1 MSISYDDQDTIAAV
15 STPPGIGGIG
25 VIRISGPRSLSVLQ
39 SVFSPHN
46 SACSYKSHQM
56 YYGEIVDTAGHRI
69 DEVLAVYMRA
79 PKSYTC
85 EDVVELHCHGSFI
98 VLQNVLE
105 LVLKNGVQLAEP
117 GEFTKRAFLNGRIDL
132 TKAEAVIDILSAKTR
147 KGVDLAQEQLAGSL
161 YQRIEP
167 IRKSLAHIR
176 ALLEVAIDFPEED
189 IEIVN
194 FKELRLRLVDDVIC
208 PMQRLLEGADRGRI
222 YREGIS
228 LVIAGL
234 PNVGKSSLLNTILQE
249 DRALVTA
256 IAGTTRDSIE
266 ELVDIMGMPV
276 RIVDT
281 AGIRNQAGEV
291 EALGIQRARDLINS
305 ADLVLYMIDG
315 SREVSEEDI
324 QLFEDLKHK
333 PMVVAI
339 NKLDLMAKEKDQC
352 VLSQHLA
359 FISTHIEKVY
369 ISAKEQRGIDD
380 LKTKIFDTVVG
391 SDHQYEED
399 GCVPNVRHKKALT
412 KGLAAAER
420 VTEGIDAGLLSSDLV
435 AVDIQECLDQ
445 LSEIVGETTTEDV
458 LDIIFEQFCLGK

>member
-15 STPPGIGGIG
+15 STPPGTGGIG

-46 SACSYKSHQM
+46 SLCSYRSHQM
-56 YYGEIVDTAGHRI
+56 YYGQVVDSRGHRI

-105 LVLKNGVQLAEP
+105 LVLKNGAQLAEP

-147 KGVDLAQEQLAGSL
+147 KGVDLAQEQLAGGL

-167 IRKSLAHIR
+167 IRKALAHIR
-176 ALLEVAIDFPEED
+176 ALLEVAIDFPDED

-194 FKELRLRLVDDVIC
+194 FKELRLKLINDVIH

-276 RIVDT
+276 RIIDT
-281 AGIRNQAGEV
+281 AGIRDQAGEV

-305 ADLVLYMIDG
+305 ADLVLYMVDA
-315 SREVSEEDI
+315 SREVSDEDI
-324 QLFEDLKHK
+324 QLFEDLRHK

-339 NKLDLMAKEKDQC
+339 NKLDLFDLEKEAYALED
-352 VLSQHLA
+352 HLI
-359 FISTHIEKVY
+359 FIPTTIHKVY
-369 ISAKEQRGIDD
+369 ISAKEQSGIEE
-380 LKTKIFDTVVG
+380 LKQKIFETVVG
-391 SDHQYEED
+391 SGHQYEEE

-420 VTEGIDAGLLSSDLV
+420 IIDGIDASLLSSDLV
-435 AVDIQECLDQ
+435 AVDVQECLDQ
-445 LSEIVGETTTEDV
+445 LSDIVGETTTEDV